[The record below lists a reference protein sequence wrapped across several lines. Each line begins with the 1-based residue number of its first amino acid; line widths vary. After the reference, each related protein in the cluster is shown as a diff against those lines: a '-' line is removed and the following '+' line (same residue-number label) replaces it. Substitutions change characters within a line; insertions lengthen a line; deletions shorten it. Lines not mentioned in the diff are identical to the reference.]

1 MLSVES
7 RERPCIHAHMRM
19 CIYIYIWT
27 GRPRNHHRG
36 QLEILIEHGFM
47 TVSSVYAARERPRRN
62 SDDGRRERLYTR
74 KESKRFRRE
83 GDE

>member
-1 MLSVES
+1 MKLANVLRV
-7 RERPCIHAHMRM
+7 RECTYTYVR
-19 CIYIYIWT
+19 IYIYM
-27 GRPRNHHRG
+27 GRASAKSPRG
-36 QLEILIEHGFM
+36 QLEILTEHGFM

-62 SDDGRRERLYTR
+62 SDDGQRESLYTR

>member
-1 MLSVES
+1 MLSVET
-7 RERPCIHAHMRM
+7 RERSRVRERIYTYVRV
-19 CIYIYIWT
+19 YIYISAKS
-27 GRPRNHHRG
+27 PRG
-36 QLEILIEHGFM
+36 QLEILTEHGFM

-62 SDDGRRERLYTR
+62 SYDGQRESLYTR